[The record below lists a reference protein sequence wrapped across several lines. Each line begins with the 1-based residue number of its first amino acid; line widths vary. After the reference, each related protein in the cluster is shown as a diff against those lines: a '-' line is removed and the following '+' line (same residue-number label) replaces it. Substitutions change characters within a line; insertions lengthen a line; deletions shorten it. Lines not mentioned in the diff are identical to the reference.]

1 MTLPRSGLIGG
12 LMLVASSLACHH
24 QKTADVDPAP
34 TDILLIVESH
44 HQIDVVINLI
54 HDGTTERLGTVAPGA
69 TQRFT
74 VPVRRLGPG
83 GRFHLGAFHLGATEG
98 YVTEELDATG
108 GEEIRWKLEKYLAQS
123 VVHYQ

>member
-1 MTLPRSGLIGG
+1 MPRHGIIGW
-12 LMLVASSLACHH
+12 LMLVALSLACHH
-24 QKTADVDPAP
+24 TKDTDVEPAP
-34 TDILLIVESH
+34 GDFLLIVESY

-54 HDGTTERLGTVAPGA
+54 HDGTTERLGTIPPGA
-69 TQRFT
+69 TQKFT
-74 VPVRRLGPG
+74 VPIRRLGPG

-98 YVTEELDATG
+98 YVTEELSATG

>member
-1 MTLPRSGLIGG
+1 MTWRGMGGSMVALI
-12 LMLVASSLACHH
+12 VACHH
-24 QKTADVDPAP
+24 TKDTAVEPASSE
-34 TDILLIVESH
+34 ILLIVESH

-54 HDGTTERLGTVAPGA
+54 HNSTTERLGTVPPGA
-69 TQRFT
+69 TQKFT
-74 VPVRRLGPG
+74 IPVRRLGPG

-98 YVTEELDATG
+98 YVTEELNATG

>member
-1 MTLPRSGLIGG
+1 MTMPRHGVIGG
-12 LMLVASSLACHH
+12 LMLVALSLACHH
-24 QKTADVDPAP
+24 TKDTDVEPAP
-34 TDILLIVESH
+34 GDFLLIVESY

-54 HDGTTERLGTVAPGA
+54 HDGTTERLGTIPPGA
-69 TQRFT
+69 TQKFT
-74 VPVRRLGPG
+74 VPIRRLGPG

-98 YVTEELDATG
+98 YVTEELNATG

>member
-1 MTLPRSGLIGG
+1 MRMPRRGLVGG
-12 LMLVASSLACHH
+12 LLLVALSLACHH
-24 QKTADVDPAP
+24 TKDTDVEPQP
-34 TDILLIVESH
+34 SDILLIVESF

-69 TQRFT
+69 TQKFT

-98 YVTEELDATG
+98 YVTEELSATG

>member
-1 MTLPRSGLIGG
+1 MALPWHSVRGL
-12 LMLVASSLACHH
+12 LLVALTMACHH
-24 QKTADVDPAP
+24 NKDTDVEP
-34 TDILLIVESH
+34 TPGDILLIVESH

-54 HDGTTERLGTVAPGA
+54 HDGTTERLGTVPPGA

-98 YVTEELDATG
+98 YVTEELNAEG

>member
-1 MTLPRSGLIGG
+1 MPPHGIIGG
-12 LMLVASSLACHH
+12 VMLVALSLACHH
-24 QKTADVDPAP
+24 TKDTDVEPAQS
-34 TDILLIVESH
+34 DFLLIVESY

-54 HDGTTERLGTVAPGA
+54 HDGTTERLGTIAPGA
-69 TQRFT
+69 TLKFT
-74 VPVRRLGPG
+74 VPIRRLGPG

-98 YVTEELDATG
+98 FVTEELSATG

>member
-1 MTLPRSGLIGG
+1 MALLWHAMSGLLVVG
-12 LMLVASSLACHH
+12 LTIACHH
-24 QKTADVDPAP
+24 NKDTDVEPAP
-34 TDILLIVESH
+34 GDILLIVESH

-54 HDGTTERLGTVAPGA
+54 HDGTTERLGTVPPGA

-98 YVTEELDATG
+98 YVTEELNAEG

-123 VVHYQ
+123 VVHYE

>member
-1 MTLPRSGLIGG
+1 MTMPRHGIIGG
-12 LMLVASSLACHH
+12 LMLVALSLACHH
-24 QKTADVDPAP
+24 AKDTDVEPQP
-34 TDILLIVESH
+34 SDILLIVESY

-54 HDGTTERLGTVAPGA
+54 HDGTSERLGTIAPGA
-69 TQRFT
+69 TQKFT

-98 YVTEELDATG
+98 YVTEELSATG